1 MAVYMSD
8 DVAITINAVDLS
20 DHVTSVT
27 FSEIADE
34 LETTA
39 FGQSFRSR
47 IGGLKDGSLDVDF
60 NQDFAASNVQATIRT
75 LLGSVTVITL
85 KPTSAAVGATNPS
98 YTFSVLVTEWPT
110 FGNAVGELATA
121 SVSWPITTA
130 VVEATS

>member
-8 DVAITINAVDLS
+8 DLQITINSVDLS
-20 DHVTSVT
+20 NHVTSVT
-27 FSEIADE
+27 FSEITDA

-47 IGGLKDGSLDVDF
+47 IGGLKDGTIDVEF

-75 LLGSVTVITL
+75 LLGTVVVVVL
-85 KPTSAAVGATNPS
+85 KPTSAAVSATNPS
-98 YTFSVLVTEWPT
+98 YTFSVLVDEWPT
-110 FGNAVGELATA
+110 FGNAVGELATV
-121 SVSWPITTA
+121 SVSWPLTTA